1 MMDLGNKYYRHM
13 LRTLVLVAGM
23 LLIPGNSV
31 LADVSP
37 EKQGTHRDLG
47 VAVDMAQY
55 RLQGGVML
63 EVYLLVPRANFT
75 YKPLETG
82 GYEARLF
89 FQVALIQND
98 SVRYLDR
105 WSRTYHV
112 TERAELKGSQ
122 KIPDITSFAALP
134 GEYTLYVEV
143 IDLNKDVRQTV
154 EQPVSLVVF
163 PQDGLTISDLEL
175 ANNIVNSRGENEFTK
190 YGKDVV
196 PNADRIFGVHSHL
209 LYYFTEIYN
218 LSTRGEYVVVNEISN
233 LNGEIVKAFP
243 ERVKKSP
250 GTSAVDMGAVNI
262 NGIPSGIYQ
271 LRLRVTDKATNAEA
285 TRSKTF
291 YIYRPDQAQ
300 PAQASHEYDGL
311 DGSQLDQIYEVVK
324 LVMNKREKQL
334 YEDSDVTGKRNVL
347 YAFWQQH
354 DPDPETDVNEYKQD
368 FYERVEMANREL
380 GTNSRPGWQTS
391 RGRTLIKYGRP
402 NEIERAP
409 LTTEQR
415 PYEIWYYY
423 EIEGGVEFVFVDK
436 RGYGDYELVHST
448 ERSEVSDPNWQRWL
462 K

>member
-1 MMDLGNKYYRHM
+1 MAH
-13 LRTLVLVAGM
+13 AQAS
-23 LLIPGNSV
+23 SV
-31 LADVSP
+31 
-37 EKQGTHRDLG
+37 KQGTHGDLG
-47 VAVDMAQY
+47 VAVDLAQY

-75 YKPLETG
+75 YQPSEDG
-82 GYEARLF
+82 GYEARVF

-105 WSRTYHV
+105 WPRNYHV
-112 TERAELKGSQ
+112 ADLDELKGSQ
-122 KIPDITSFAALP
+122 KIPDLTSFAALA

-143 IDLNKDVRQTV
+143 IDLNQDVRQTV
-154 EQPVSLVVF
+154 EQPVNLLTF
-163 PQDGLTISDLEL
+163 PDKGLTISDLEL
-175 ANNIVNSRGENEFTK
+175 ANNIVTARSENEFTK

-196 PNADRIFGVHSHL
+196 PNADRVFGVNSHL
-209 LYYFTEIYN
+209 MYYFTEIYN
-218 LSTRGEYVVVNEISN
+218 LSGSGEYVVVNEVSD
-233 LNGEIVKAFP
+233 LNGEIVKEFP

-262 NGIPSGIYQ
+262 NSIPSGIYQ
-271 LRLRVTDKATNAEA
+271 LRLRVTDKSTGEEA

-291 YIYRPDQAQ
+291 YIYRPGQVQQTEAG
-300 PAQASHEYDGL
+300 HEYDKL
-311 DGSQLDQIYEVVK
+311 DEEQLDQIYEVVK
-324 LVMNKREKQL
+324 LVMIKREKQL
-334 YEDSDVTGKRNVL
+334 YESSDVTGKRNVL
-347 YAFWQQH
+347 YAFWTQH
-354 DPDPETDVNEYKQD
+354 DPDPETDLNEYKQD

-380 GTNSRPGWQTS
+380 GTSNRPGWQTS